1 MLYIRATVVSRCL
14 SVMNSVLLSVGPTW
28 SSVSQSV
35 RQSVRRT
42 VHPSMEWLRDVNKCW
57 LNVCCVCT
65 VWTLAHGT
73 VHESNCLLHSTD
85 LSIISRHLIYCQIYT
100 ELQRQLWGAAGF
112 TYPKGWRTPKF
123 SRLDARYQR
132 SCLFPH
138 WKIRTIAPPLKIVYN
153 CPAQFQNECM

>member
-1 MLYIRATVVSRCL
+1 MIV
-14 SVMNSVLLSVGPTW
+14 
-28 SSVSQSV
+28 
-35 RQSVRRT
+35 
-42 VHPSMEWLRDVNKCW
+42 LRDVNKCW

-138 WKIRTIAPPLKIVYN
+138 WKIRTIAPPPKNRLQLPRSIPKWVHVANKVKQITLENRVVRLRSEEF
-153 CPAQFQNECM
+153 ARGGA